1 MNNSPRAKSVL
12 KYFEKNKAWME
23 DRIESGIEANRK
35 GWLKL
40 NFVDSEGNPVEN
52 VQIELEQ
59 KTHDF
64 KFGCNLFMLDEL
76 ETEEKNEKFKEMY
89 PQLFNLATLPFY
101 WANLEPRPGFLR
113 FEKDS
118 PKDYR
123 RPAPDLCLEYCK
135 EKGIEPKLHCLVYD
149 QWSPKWLPEDAFE
162 IKKLLDKR
170 IQQIAE
176 RYADSIP
183 SMEVINETQCSYITG
198 KTDRKSTPFFL
209 EPDIIEWSFD
219 HARRYLP
226 TNKLIINEATGHVW
240 GNRYKYT
247 RSAYY
252 LQIQRALEKGATIDS
267 IGMQY
272 HQFHTRQAEAEQAVY
287 LLDPKR
293 LYEVMDTYA
302 KLNLPMQVTEV
313 TASAFSWDP
322 EDEYVQ
328 AEMIRNLY
336 RIWFSHA
343 NMEAIVYWNMI
354 DGYAAYAVP
363 GDMSNGEN
371 MYHGGLLRF
380 DMSKK
385 PAWEVLDQLINHD
398 WHTSIQTTC
407 SGTADLKGFYGQ
419 YELTATVGG
428 KTVTQTIHLKKGGKN
443 NITITL

>member
-1 MNNSPRAKSVL
+1 MNNTPRAQAALRFFK
-12 KYFEKNKAWME
+12 KHEAWME
-23 DRIESGIEANRK
+23 DRISSGIEANRK

-40 NFVDSEGNPVEN
+40 RFTDEAGNPLEN
-52 VQIELEQ
+52 VRVKLEQ

-76 ETEEKNEKFKEMY
+76 ETKEKNDKFKEMY

-101 WANLEPRPGFLR
+101 WANLELEPGQLR
-113 FEKDS
+113 FDKNS
-118 PKDYR
+118 VKNYR
-123 RPAPDLCLEYCK
+123 RPAPDLCIEYCK
-135 EKGIEPKLHCLVYD
+135 EHNIEPKLHCLVYD
-149 QWSPKWLPEDAFE
+149 QWSPKWLPDDAQE
-162 IKKLLDKR
+162 IKRLLDNR
-170 IQQIAE
+170 IAQIAE
-176 RYADSIP
+176 RYADQIP

-198 KTDRKSTPFFL
+198 KDDRKSTPFFL

-272 HQFHTRQAEAEQAVY
+272 HQFHTREAEAEQAVY

-302 KLNLPMQVTEV
+302 RLNLPMQVTEV
-313 TASAFSWDP
+313 TASAFSHLP

-328 AEMIRNLY
+328 AEMLRNLY
-336 RIWFSHA
+336 RIWFSHPS
-343 NMEAIVYWNMI
+343 MEAIVYWNMV
-354 DGYAAYAVP
+354 DGYAAYAEA
-363 GDMSNGEN
+363 GDMTSGEN
-371 MYHGGLLRF
+371 KYHGGLLRF

-398 WHTSIQTTC
+398 WHTSVDNIY
-407 SGTADLKGFYGQ
+407 GATADVKGFYGT
-419 YELTATVGG
+419 YELTAIANG
-428 KTVTQTIHLKKGGKN
+428 KECKQTIHLKKGGKN
-443 NITITL
+443 DITITL

>member
-1 MNNSPRAKSVL
+1 MNARADKVL
-12 KYFEKNKAWME
+12 KYFREQSAWME

-35 GWLKL
+35 GWMKL
-40 NFVDSEGNPVEN
+40 SFVDSEGNPVQN
-52 VQIELEQ
+52 VKVKLEQ

-64 KFGCNLFMLDEL
+64 RFGCNLFMLDEL
-76 ETEEKNEKFKEMY
+76 ETDEKNRKFKEMY

-123 RPAPDLCLEYCK
+123 RPAPDLCLEYCR
-135 EKGIEPKLHCLVYD
+135 ENGIEPKLHCLVYD
-149 QWSPKWLPEDAFE
+149 QWSPTWLPEDAQE

-170 IQQIAE
+170 IAQIAE
-176 RYADSIP
+176 RYAGQIP

-198 KTDRKSTPFFL
+198 QPDRKSTPFFL
-209 EPDIIEWSFD
+209 EDDIIEWSFD

-226 TNKLIINEATGHVW
+226 TNRLIINEATGHVW
-240 GNRYKYT
+240 GERFKYT

-252 LQIQRALEKGATIDS
+252 LQIQRALEKGAGIDS

-272 HQFHTRQAEAEQAVY
+272 HQFHTRADEEAKAKFLCNPE
-287 LLDPKR
+287 R
-293 LYEVMDTYA
+293 LYQVLDTYA
-302 KLNLPMQVTEV
+302 KLNKPIQITEV
-313 TASAFSWDP
+313 TASAYSQEP

-336 RIWFSHA
+336 RIWFSHP

-363 GDMSNGEN
+363 GDMTNGEN
-371 MYHGGLLRF
+371 KYHGGLLRF

-398 WHTSIQTTC
+398 WHTSIDTLC
-407 SGTADLKGFYGQ
+407 VANADLKGFYGR
-419 YELTATVGG
+419 YELTATANG
-428 KTVTQTIHLKKGGKN
+428 KEITQTIHLKKGGN
-443 NITITL
+443 NNFTITL